1 MGKLKFVSF
10 FQALLPH
17 CYNRNRKYSKS
28 NLNCNAIKNPQQT
41 YLTCLEFHVIF
52 FSFERHVSFSQELQY
67 MDGNNTTLKRN
78 SSLG

>member
-52 FSFERHVSFSQELQY
+52 FLRTSCVILTGITVYGR
-67 MDGNNTTLKRN
+67 G
-78 SSLG
+78 

>member
-1 MGKLKFVSF
+1 MGKLKSVSF

-52 FSFERHVSFSQELQY
+52 FPSKVMCYSHRNYSIWTWIIQH
-67 MDGNNTTLKRN
+67 LKETV
-78 SSLG
+78 L